1 MSSTLSVLLLLV
13 PLASGGLTTINIGSR
28 SFYHYDRLDR
38 PSKAAYPGRCKAG
51 AEPTTVKVRMTLE
64 RFHSVNPKHGTFG
77 LDGYL
82 TAVWED
88 GRLAFDPTT
97 AYDSHGHQLYTGDC
111 TTSITTSYD
120 FTQVTRTMTC

>member
-1 MSSTLSVLLLLV
+1 MKGVPTAVPNAHLIISEMRSCLLLLLV

-82 TAVWED
+82 TAD
-88 GRLAFDPTT
+88 GQPLEG
-97 AYDSHGHQLYTGDC
+97 SWSGHY
-111 TTSITTSYD
+111 
-120 FTQVTRTMTC
+120 M